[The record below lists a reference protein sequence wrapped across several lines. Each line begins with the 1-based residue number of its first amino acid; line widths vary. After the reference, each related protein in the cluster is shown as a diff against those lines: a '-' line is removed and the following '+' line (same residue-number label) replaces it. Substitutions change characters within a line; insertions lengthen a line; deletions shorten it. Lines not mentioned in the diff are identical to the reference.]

1 MNSSPDNPGITYCE
15 VVWQLEETL
24 KHESAIDLLIKLSA
38 VLLHYYSPVTQ
49 TWYNSPCK
57 RQQLTGCQVWRW
69 TYCLGSQ
76 SWPAASLLIPPSL
89 TCTVRGPYCWLQEVK
104 RRRFC
109 FYHSLPTRTA
119 LASESQ
125 PKHWKLSFL
134 WGLLTR
140 KIRREVMKSSSG
152 KLWTVGPGLGDDM
165 THCFLECFISVID
178 MRSST
183 SL

>member
-1 MNSSPDNPGITYCE
+1 MGSSPDNPGITYCE

-76 SWPAASLLIPPSL
+76 SWPASSLLVPPSL
-89 TCTVRGPYCWLQEVK
+89 TYTVQGPYCWLQEVR

-109 FYHSLPTRTA
+109 FYHSLPSRTA

-125 PKHWKLSFL
+125 PKHWKFSVGTFNQ
-134 WGLLTR
+134 
-140 KIRREVMKSSSG
+140 KREVMKSSSG
-152 KLWTVGPGLGDDM
+152 KPWTVGPGLGDDM
-165 THCFLECFISVID
+165 THCFLEWVISGGYNVN
-178 MRSST
+178 
-183 SL
+183 